1 MKNHTK
7 VYMKYFGYDESD
19 FIPSEISG
27 LPAVDINHINCRGM
41 GGSKEKDNIENLIAV
56 TREEHEEYGDKKEF
70 IEFLQDIHNKF
81 MKTHGRQR

>member
-1 MKNHTK
+1 
-7 VYMKYFGYDESD
+7 MKYFGYDESD

>member
-1 MKNHTK
+1 
-7 VYMKYFGYDESD
+7 MKYFGYDESD

-81 MKTHGRQR
+81 MVTHGRQR